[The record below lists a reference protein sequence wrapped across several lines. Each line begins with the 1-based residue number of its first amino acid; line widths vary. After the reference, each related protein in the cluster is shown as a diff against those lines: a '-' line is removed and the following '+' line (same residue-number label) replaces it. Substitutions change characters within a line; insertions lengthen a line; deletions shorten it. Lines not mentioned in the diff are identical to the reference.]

1 MRAIVDAA
9 LARKRATMG
18 ILIVLL
24 IAGYGAMVAIPKESE
39 PDVQIPIVYVSMSQR
54 GISPADSERLLVR
67 PMENQLR
74 SVEGV
79 KKIDSTA
86 YRGGGNVVLEFDA
99 GHDIDAALDD
109 VRIERDKIAPDLPED
124 ADEPT
129 VNEVNL
135 SLFPVITVTLSSSLS
150 DRAMRSLALDLK
162 DSVEALPNVLEAN
175 IFGTLP
181 EVVEVTLDPAKME
194 SYGIEAGNVL
204 RVISGNNVAISAG
217 SLDTGAGRF
226 AVEVPGLYE
235 NAEDVL
241 ALPLLANGDR
251 LVTVGDIASVR
262 ATFREPE
269 SFARVNG
276 QRAVSMEVSKRLGT
290 NIIETIDQVKQ
301 TVERESGTWPP
312 GVSFAY
318 NSDRSVDIRNM
329 LNDLGNTVIT
339 SILLV
344 VIVLIAVL
352 GLRTALLVGVA
363 IPGSLLI
370 AFLVLNSIGF
380 TVNMVVLF
388 ALILSVGLL
397 VDGSIVMTEFADR
410 KMSEGKDAEEAFR
423 LASHRMFWPITSST
437 ATTLCAFLPLAFWP
451 GVVGEFMK
459 YLPITQII
467 VLTVALVMA
476 LIFLPTI
483 GSIFGR
489 RRRGA
494 DSTTARALAQGGNLE
509 DVRGATR
516 VYLGLLRRLIR
527 RPYLVLL
534 AALSLL
540 IGAQVGYARYGQG
553 VEFFPNV
560 EPERAIVQIH
570 AGGNLSAF
578 ERDRLVNEVENEVLT
593 LAAERGEFYS
603 LYTASRTSDDE
614 EDIIGSI
621 TMEFTDWN
629 LRRPAA
635 DILDDLRGRV
645 SHLAGLRVEIEEE
658 EGGPPG
664 GAPIGVRLTS
674 RSPDILPAAALKV
687 EEAMRSVPGIV
698 KIENNLPPAQLS
710 LELEVDRL
718 QAEKFGA
725 DLNLVG
731 SYVEPLHRR
740 AQGRQLQAGSYD
752 RGN

>member
-1 MRAIVDAA
+1 
-9 LARKRATMG
+9 
-18 ILIVLL
+18 
-24 IAGYGAMVAIPKESE
+24 MVAIPKESE

-74 SVEGV
+74 SVEGRQE
-79 KKIDSTA
+79 KSTPPP
-86 YRGGGNVVLEFDA
+86 
-99 GHDIDAALDD
+99 IAAAAMWCWSLMPGTTLMQRWDD

-318 NSDRSVDIRNM
+318 
-329 LNDLGNTVIT
+329 
-339 SILLV
+339 
-344 VIVLIAVL
+344 
-352 GLRTALLVGVA
+352 
-363 IPGSLLI
+363 
-370 AFLVLNSIGF
+370 
-380 TVNMVVLF
+380 
-388 ALILSVGLL
+388 
-397 VDGSIVMTEFADR
+397 
-410 KMSEGKDAEEAFR
+410 
-423 LASHRMFWPITSST
+423 T
-437 ATTLCAFLPLAFWP
+437 ATARWTSATCSTISGIRSSPLSCWSSSCLSPCSGCA
-451 GVVGEFMK
+451 
-459 YLPITQII
+459 
-467 VLTVALVMA
+467 
-476 LIFLPTI
+476 
-483 GSIFGR
+483 R
-489 RRRGA
+489 RCWWG
-494 DSTTARALAQGGNLE
+494 
-509 DVRGATR
+509 
-516 VYLGLLRRLIR
+516 
-527 RPYLVLL
+527 
-534 AALSLL
+534 
-540 IGAQVGYARYGQG
+540 
-553 VEFFPNV
+553 
-560 EPERAIVQIH
+560 
-570 AGGNLSAF
+570 
-578 ERDRLVNEVENEVLT
+578 
-593 LAAERGEFYS
+593 
-603 LYTASRTSDDE
+603 
-614 EDIIGSI
+614 
-621 TMEFTDWN
+621 
-629 LRRPAA
+629 
-635 DILDDLRGRV
+635 
-645 SHLAGLRVEIEEE
+645 
-658 EGGPPG
+658 
-664 GAPIGVRLTS
+664 
-674 RSPDILPAAALKV
+674 
-687 EEAMRSVPGIV
+687 
-698 KIENNLPPAQLS
+698 
-710 LELEVDRL
+710 
-718 QAEKFGA
+718 
-725 DLNLVG
+725 
-731 SYVEPLHRR
+731 
-740 AQGRQLQAGSYD
+740 
-752 RGN
+752 